1 MYLPDLHIQTSYS
14 DGLEPVDSFVKVAKF
29 KGINDLGITDHYSL
43 WHKMNTTDKFLR
55 YLLELQHYQVYVGV
69 EIDIGHELP
78 ILPNMKKN
86 LDFVLA
92 GLHRLHGKRLFFL
105 DSESLE
111 SPKKFVKEI
120 LRIMIIAME
129 KRYFDV
135 LAHPTQLPPS
145 IKGQNKNL
153 FTDDWI
159 EELISSAA
167 DQNIAIELNCGMEL
181 PDEDFIQ
188 KCIHKGLK
196 IAIGS
201 SAHKSDDV
209 GELDYAKRILRKLE
223 VEDDQIYLPKK
234 ISKKLDYTAFIKEA
248 DLIGQKLNL
257 KINLDPETNI
267 KDLELAVFYD
277 KEGKVGK
284 RIIVPSQKYRE
295 IISNQFI
302 FEYVPEK
309 VEIRLYYESE
319 VLDKVLLLK

>member
-1 MYLPDLHIQTSYS
+1 MHLPDLHIQTSYS
-14 DGLEPVDSFVKVAKF
+14 DGLEPVESFVKVAKW
-29 KGINDLGITDHYSL
+29 KGINEIGVADHYSI
-43 WHKMNTTDKFLR
+43 WHKMNTTEKFLR
-55 YLLELQHYQVYVGV
+55 YLLELQNYPVYVGV

-78 ILPNMKKN
+78 VLPNMKKN

-105 DSESLE
+105 DSVSLE

-120 LRIMIIAME
+120 LEIMVIAME

-135 LAHPTQLPPS
+135 LAHPTQLPPGL
-145 IKGQNKNL
+145 KGQNKTL
-153 FTDDWI
+153 FTEEWI

-167 DQNIAIELNCGMEL
+167 DQNIAIELNCGMKI
-181 PDEDFIQ
+181 PDEDFIR
-188 KCIHKGLK
+188 KCIHKGIK
-196 IAIGS
+196 IATGS

-223 VEDDQIYLPKK
+223 VEEDQIFLPKK
-234 ISKKLDYTAFIKEA
+234 ISKKLDYTAIITEA

-257 KINLDPETNI
+257 KINSDSKTDI
-267 KDLELAVFYD
+267 KDLELAIFYD
-277 KEGKVGK
+277 KEGRVGK

-295 IISNQFI
+295 IVSNQFI